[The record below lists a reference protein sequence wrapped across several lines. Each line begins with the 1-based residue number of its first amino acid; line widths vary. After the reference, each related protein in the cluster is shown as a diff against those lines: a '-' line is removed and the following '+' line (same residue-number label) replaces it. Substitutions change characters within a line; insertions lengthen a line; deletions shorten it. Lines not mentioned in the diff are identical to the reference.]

1 MRKHLSILV
10 FVLVVIHFVGMW
22 CHYNLPVKL
31 PLLDEVNESCRVT
44 VLPVYKGLEQDD
56 QLKVLSSEEI
66 LKLKEF
72 LQNNTFHRQKKG
84 IRTDSDMTYRVT
96 IAWSDGTNVQLRT
109 FGENVYGGDTLAWD
123 SRDLLILKSL
133 DENWHINLEKLLME

>member
-1 MRKHLSILV
+1 MRTHLSILV
-10 FVLVVIHFVGMW
+10 FVLVLIHFVGMW
-22 CHYNLPVKL
+22 CYYNLPVKL

-96 IAWSDGTNVQLRT
+96 ITWSDGTNVQLRT

-133 DENWHINLEKLLME
+133 DENWHINLEKLLTE

>member
-10 FVLVVIHFVGMW
+10 FVLVVIHFFGMW
-22 CHYNLPVKL
+22 CYYNLPVKL

-72 LQNNTFHRQKKG
+72 LQNKTFHRQKKG

-96 IAWSDGTNVQLRT
+96 ITWSDGTNVQLRT

-133 DENWHINLEKLLME
+133 DENWHINLEKLLTE